1 MRPTA
6 LAPDDS
12 PPDWLARFHAGEP
25 ALLGECYRAHF
36 DAVSRA
42 VGSVLTGADRE
53 TVVHDVFLRLVS
65 QPSMRSGF
73 QGGSL
78 EAWLCV
84 VARRQALDFARSR
97 ARESAVVERFAD
109 ETSGAFS
116 GPDAERLER
125 RLEAQR
131 QVERFRKE
139 RLPAKWAPVFEAIF
153 LRGLSQR
160 EAAAELGLSRTTLAY
175 QELRVRH
182 LLKKFFLAPEGP

>member
-1 MRPTA
+1 MPPPA
-6 LAPDDS
+6 FASDDTS
-12 PPDWLARFHAGEP
+12 SDWLARFHAGEP
-25 ALLGECYRAHF
+25 ALLGECYRTHF

-53 TVVHDVFLRLVS
+53 TVVHDVFLRMVS

-78 EAWLCV
+78 GAWLSV

-97 ARESAVVERFAD
+97 ARESAAVARFAD
-109 ETSGAFS
+109 EEPGAFS

-131 QVERFRKE
+131 LVERFRRE
-139 RLPAKWAPVFEAIF
+139 QLPAKWVPVFEAIF

-182 LLKKFFLAPEGP
+182 LLKKHFLSPENP

>member
-1 MRPTA
+1 MLPPA
-6 LAPDDS
+6 LASDDT
-12 PPDWLARFHAGEP
+12 PPGWLARFHAGEP
-25 ALLGECYRAHF
+25 AVLGECYRTHF
-36 DAVSRA
+36 DVVSRA

-53 TVVHDVFLRLVS
+53 TVVHDVFLRMMS

-78 EAWLCV
+78 AAWLSV

-97 ARESAVVERFAD
+97 ARESAAVARFTD
-109 ETSGAFS
+109 EATGEPH
-116 GPDAERLER
+116 GPDVERLER

-131 QVERFRKE
+131 LVERFRRE

-182 LLKKFFLAPEGP
+182 LLKKHFLSPEGP